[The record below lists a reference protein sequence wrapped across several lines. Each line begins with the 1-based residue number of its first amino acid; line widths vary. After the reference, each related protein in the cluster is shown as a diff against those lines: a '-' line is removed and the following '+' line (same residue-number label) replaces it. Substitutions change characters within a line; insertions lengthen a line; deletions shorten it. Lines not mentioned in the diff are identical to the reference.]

1 MPSEEHSGSS
11 VFFTH
16 ALNMKSYG
24 KSQLSLSPRSIQLR
38 TGNKTHKSQHVQVAL
53 DAKSTGCATS
63 GVTVASGKISSVV
76 PNEEM
81 ILSPRGHL
89 AMLGDKVM
97 LQLVSR
103 WVLWQMEAWGA
114 AQHPSAQNGSH
125 PPPGMAQP
133 QRVVNSAEEKLCPS
147 LTFSHSAQQLKSQV
161 SMVKEHWTRVF
172 REE

>member
-63 GVTVASGKISSVV
+63 GVTVASGRSVLWSL
-76 PNEEM
+76 M
-81 ILSPRGHL
+81 RRWFCH
-89 AMLGDKVM
+89 LGDTWPCLETRLCYNLWVGGCSGRWRPGVLLNTPVLKMAPTLHQEWPNPKELSTALRKSSALVWHFPI
-97 LQLVSR
+97 QLS
-103 WVLWQMEAWGA
+103 
-114 AQHPSAQNGSH
+114 N
-125 PPPGMAQP
+125 
-133 QRVVNSAEEKLCPS
+133 
-147 LTFSHSAQQLKSQV
+147 
-161 SMVKEHWTRVF
+161 
-172 REE
+172 